1 VDSQRAQAIAAP
13 VIESDLWWA
22 LQADATAER
31 REALGDHDGA
41 LRSRETAAR
50 HRLSAARVRAAADR
64 LGHDDNE
71 ETR

>member
-1 VDSQRAQAIAAP
+1 
-13 VIESDLWWA
+13 
-22 LQADATAER
+22 LQADATAEL

-41 LRSRETAAR
+41 QRSRETAER